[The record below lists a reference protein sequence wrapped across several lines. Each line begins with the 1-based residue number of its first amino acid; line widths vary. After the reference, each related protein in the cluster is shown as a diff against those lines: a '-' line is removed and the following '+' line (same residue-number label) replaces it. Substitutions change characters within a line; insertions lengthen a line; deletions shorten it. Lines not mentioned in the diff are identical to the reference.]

1 MLVVLNGAEMACIS
15 LKRNIP
21 ASHRKQELSFMILD
35 VTQMWTH
42 TTKNAVVIQGVKTHA
57 CMQLYKDLSRWLDIQ
72 PV

>member
-42 TTKNAVVIQGVKTHA
+42 TTKNAVVIQ
-57 CMQLYKDLSRWLDIQ
+57 
-72 PV
+72 

>member
-1 MLVVLNGAEMACIS
+1 MLVVLNGAEMTCIS

-42 TTKNAVVIQGVKTHA
+42 NTKNAEVITVSENSCLHA
-57 CMQLYKDLSRWLDIQ
+57 AIQ
-72 PV
+72 RFI

>member
-42 TTKNAVVIQGVKTHA
+42 NTKNAVVI
-57 CMQLYKDLSRWLDIQ
+57 R
-72 PV
+72 